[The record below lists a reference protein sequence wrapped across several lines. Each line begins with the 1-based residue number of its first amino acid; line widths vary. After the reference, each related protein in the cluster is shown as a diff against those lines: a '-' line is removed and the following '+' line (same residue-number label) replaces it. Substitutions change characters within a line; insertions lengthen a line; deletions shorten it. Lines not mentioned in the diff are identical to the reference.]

1 MMPITTG
8 QAAAD
13 FLKYLAEPAARS
25 LALGCLAAIALAAFR
40 VKRVPLRLLV
50 WTTTLYAALAMPFL
64 GAFAPRVTF
73 SVPARAAVVA
83 QNVAQRFGQNFRGED
98 ATMASAKSDF
108 GGEASRQLRQTAP
121 QRDVSY
127 KGDRRDT
134 SRLGA
139 SVRDKHERLENAGTV
154 ALRNGVTAEARGE
167 VKTITVGGEPPQI
180 ASTRREQ
187 GKTAEITAIPDFEQ
201 EASRQLR
208 QTTPQRDVSYRQ
220 GSRDPSKL
228 RASVSYTGDTRNPS
242 TLGAGARYG
251 GLAARVP
258 WVAVGMGI
266 YFAVT
271 VLFLARLIVGMFF
284 SWRLERASE
293 EIHEREAIRLV
304 RMRACMGG
312 LESTPRLAE
321 TKMLSVPATMGVL
334 HPVILLPVDWQEWD
348 EAKLDAIVAHEVSHV
363 ARRDALTQRL
373 SLIHRAIFWFSP
385 LAWWIDRQITELAEE
400 ASDEAALAGGAD
412 RTRYAETLLGFF
424 AELEAAPGRIHWE
437 GISMANGC
445 RAERRVERILSW
457 KGSNS
462 MKKWLAVMIV
472 AVAAPLIFVAG
483 SAHPLLAQED
493 NAPKKAHNIIKP
505 GGPVAP
511 ALPAAPKTAGVVAP
525 ATPAP
530 AVAGTAVPADM
541 PVPPN
546 PEATPS
552 PASAPTEPG
561 AGAGEFTPGPTPR
574 APQGGVVAPALPPAP
589 NSALAP
595 AGSRRVYLTTSVAAI
610 APAAPE
616 AGMASGAPMVAIS
629 TAALP
634 VPQQSPDQIHTGAG
648 AGAGTG
654 LGVGIGILHEGDL
667 EEIES
672 ELRAAQN
679 ELQNATAQSVAVNTE
694 QVRAALRAL
703 KDAQAAWGEGDSAQ
717 MLAAQHALEKAQ
729 RIMERKD
736 ASQVGEARSAL
747 AEAMRDLHEAGQ
759 RQAAATEAQDA
770 REQAQRAQGYAKEA
784 QEDAERAK
792 RSSRSYSF
800 GYGNWDGGRYVIM
813 TGDSNNVTMS
823 GSEED
828 VEHAQRLRKKM
839 GGGDLIWFERDEKS
853 YVITDPAFIAKAKAL
868 FAPEEALGKQQEELG
883 RQQEAL
889 GKQQEALGDQ
899 MEDVKVKIQDIAPQ
913 LEEVRA
919 RLKELQATG
928 ATQRELGRL
937 QGELGRLQGEVGRF
951 QAQAGVG
958 QREIGQQQ
966 GELGRKQGELGR
978 HQGDLGRQQG
988 ELARKA
994 SRDLRGMFD
1003 DAIAKGIAKP
1013 E

>member
-8 QAAAD
+8 QAAAS

-50 WTTTLYAALAMPFL
+50 WTTTRYAALAMPFL
-64 GAFAPRVTF
+64 GAFLPRMAVH
-73 SVPARAAVVA
+73 VPAQTAALVQSVGHSFA
-83 QNVAQRFGQNFRGED
+83 RRFGRGD
-98 ATMASAKSDF
+98 TTTTASAKAGAKRETSRQLRQTAPQPFSDQGRRDPSKLRASVSYRRSGVAANSVA
-108 GGEASRQLRQTAP
+108 GGARGDMLAGAKADAARETSRQLRQTAP

-127 KGDRRDT
+127 RQAG
-134 SRLGA
+134 GA
-139 SVRDKHERLENAGTV
+139 
-154 ALRNGVTAEARGE
+154 NG
-167 VKTITVGGEPPQI
+167 
-180 ASTRREQ
+180 
-187 GKTAEITAIPDFEQ
+187 
-201 EASRQLR
+201 
-208 QTTPQRDVSYRQ
+208 
-220 GSRDPSKL
+220 
-228 RASVSYTGDTRNPS
+228 
-242 TLGAGARYG
+242 
-251 GLAARVP
+251 
-258 WVAVGMGI
+258 VAVGLAI

-271 VLFLARLIVGMFF
+271 VLFFARLLVGMFF

-293 EIHEREAIRLV
+293 EVHEREAIRLV

-334 HPVILLPVDWQEWD
+334 HPVILLPTDWREWD
-348 EAKLDAIVAHEVSHV
+348 EAKLDAILAHEVSHV

-412 RTRYAETLLGFF
+412 QARYAETLLGFF

-457 KGSNS
+457 KGSHS

-493 NAPKKAHNIIKP
+493 GAPKKAGNVVKA
-505 GGPVAP
+505 GGPAAPALPAAPKAAGVVAPGAITPAPSTPGVVAP
-511 ALPAAPKTAGVVAP
+511 ALPAAP
-525 ATPAP
+525 
-530 AVAGTAVPADM
+530 
-541 PVPPN
+541 
-546 PEATPS
+546 
-552 PASAPTEPG
+552 TEP
-561 AGAGEFTPGPTPR
+561 GAGEFTPGPTPQ
-574 APQGGVVAPALPPAP
+574 APSATPVPASAPVIAPVPGAPENAPIIPGPVASGSVAPGTLVGALAGPAVRIAPPAP
-589 NSALAP
+589 VTLMS
-595 AGSRRVYLTTSVAAI
+595 SMT
-610 APAAPE
+610 PAAPQAMIAVGDSVSDQDAE
-616 AGMASGAPMVAIS
+616 AQLRMALKELQDADAQSGSASARI
-629 TAALP
+629 
-634 VPQQSPDQIHTGAG
+634 
-648 AGAGTG
+648 
-654 LGVGIGILHEGDL
+654 
-667 EEIES
+667 
-672 ELRAAQN
+672 RAAQ
-679 ELQNATAQSVAVNTE
+679 EALMKAQRASAE
-694 QVRAALRAL
+694 ADSAQVRAAR
-703 KDAQAAWGEGDSAQ
+703 Q
-717 MLAAQHALEKAQ
+717 ALEKAQ
-729 RIMERKD
+729 RMMEEKD
-736 ASQVGEARSAL
+736 ASQMRGANEAL
-747 AEAMRDLHEAGQ
+747 AEARRDLEEA
-759 RQAAATEAQDA
+759 A
-770 REQAQRAQGYAKEA
+770 QAQR
-784 QEDAERAK
+784 
-792 RSSRSYSF
+792 RSYSY
-800 GYGNWDGGRYVIM
+800 GYGYSNDGPRYVMM
-813 TGDSNNVTMS
+813 TGNSNNVTMS
-823 GSEED
+823 GSGED

-889 GKQQEALGDQ
+889 GKQQEALGNQ
-899 MEDVKVKIQDIAPQ
+899 MEDVKVKIHDVTPQ

-928 ATQRELGRL
+928 ATQRELGQL

-951 QAQAGVG
+951 QAEAGVG
-958 QREIGQQQ
+958 QRDIGRQQ

-978 HQGDLGRQQG
+978 RQGELGRQQG
-988 ELARKA
+988 ELARQA
-994 SRDLRGMFD
+994 SRELRGMFD
-1003 DAIAKGIAKP
+1003 DAIAKGIAKA

>member
-8 QAAAD
+8 QAAAG

-64 GAFAPRVTF
+64 GAFAPSVTF

-83 QNVAQRFGQNFRGED
+83 QNIAQRFGQSFRGD
-98 ATMASAKSDF
+98 A
-108 GGEASRQLRQTAP
+108 
-121 QRDVSY
+121 
-127 KGDRRDT
+127 
-134 SRLGA
+134 
-139 SVRDKHERLENAGTV
+139 VRTV
-154 ALRNGVTAEARGE
+154 QA
-167 VKTITVGGEPPQI
+167 
-180 ASTRREQ
+180 
-187 GKTAEITAIPDFEQ
+187 
-201 EASRQLR
+201 
-208 QTTPQRDVSYRQ
+208 Q
-220 GSRDPSKL
+220 GS
-228 RASVSYTGDTRNPS
+228 ASSS
-242 TLGAGARYG
+242 TLGNNVTSVTHQEVKAMNADTRP
-251 GLAARVP
+251 LHVANTRHEQQA
-258 WVAVGMGI
+258 AVGVAALPDLFTQPTSATRATREAILPVTQTSRAQRGFWIPGIALGLGI

-271 VLFLARLIVGMFF
+271 VLFFARLLVGMFF

-321 TKMLSVPATMGVL
+321 TKMLSVPATLGVL
-334 HPVILLPVDWQEWD
+334 HPVILLPMDWREWD

-385 LAWWIDRQITELAEE
+385 LAWWIDKQVTELAEE

-412 RTRYAETLLGFF
+412 QARYAETLLGFF

-472 AVAAPLIFVAG
+472 AVAAPLVFVVG

-493 NAPKKAHNIIKP
+493 NAPKKVHNVIKP

-511 ALPAAPKTAGVVAP
+511 ALPAAPKAAGVVAP
-525 ATPAP
+525 AAMTPAP
-530 AVAGTAVPADM
+530 PTPGAVAPALPGAPTEPGPGVGELAPGPTPQAPSTM
-541 PVPPN
+541 P
-546 PEATPS
+546 A
-552 PASAPTEPG
+552 PASAPTVGGPAAFEIRPMPALMPVPG
-561 AGAGEFTPGPTPR
+561 APAHPVVVAGPIANGPVALGASLTPTRPAGFGSAAPVASAAPVTLMSSMAPS
-574 APQGGVVAPALPPAP
+574 APQAMIVAGDSVSDQDAEAQLRMALKELQDADAQSG
-589 NSALAP
+589 SAFA
-595 AGSRRVYLTTSVAAI
+595 
-610 APAAPE
+610 
-616 AGMASGAPMVAIS
+616 
-629 TAALP
+629 
-634 VPQQSPDQIHTGAG
+634 QI
-648 AGAGTG
+648 
-654 LGVGIGILHEGDL
+654 
-667 EEIES
+667 
-672 ELRAAQN
+672 RAAQDA
-679 ELQNATAQSVAVNTE
+679 LVKAQQAS
-694 QVRAALRAL
+694 AAA
-703 KDAQAAWGEGDSAQ
+703 DSAQ
-717 MLAAQHALEKAQ
+717 VHAAQRALERA
-729 RIMERKD
+729 RSMMDEKD
-736 ASQVGEARSAL
+736 ASQMRGANEAL
-747 AEAMRDLHEAGQ
+747 AEARRDLEEA
-759 RQAAATEAQDA
+759 A
-770 REQAQRAQGYAKEA
+770 RAQR
-784 QEDAERAK
+784 
-792 RSSRSYSF
+792 RSYSY
-800 GYGNWDGGRYVIM
+800 GYGYSNDGPRYVMM
-813 TGDSNNVTMS
+813 TGDSDNVMMS
-823 GSEED
+823 GSGED

-868 FAPEEALGKQQEELG
+868 FAPQEELGKQQEELG

-889 GKQQEALGDQ
+889 GKQQEALGNQ
-899 MEDVKVKIQDIAPQ
+899 MEDVKVKIQDITPQ

-919 RLKELQATG
+919 RLKELQSTG

-951 QAQAGVG
+951 QAEAGVG
-958 QREIGQQQ
+958 QRDIGHQQ

-978 HQGDLGRQQG
+978 RQGELGRKQG
-988 ELARKA
+988 ELARQA
-994 SRDLRGMFD
+994 SRELRGMFD
-1003 DAIAKGIAKP
+1003 DAIAKGIAKA